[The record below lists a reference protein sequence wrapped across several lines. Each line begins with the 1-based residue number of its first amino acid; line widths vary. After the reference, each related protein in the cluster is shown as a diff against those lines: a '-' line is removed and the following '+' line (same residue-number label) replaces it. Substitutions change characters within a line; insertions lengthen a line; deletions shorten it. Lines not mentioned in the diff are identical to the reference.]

1 MEALPSSV
9 SFCRGCMHTHLRAG
23 TFPISSTTTAQR
35 FSPAQGSSVL
45 QRHPSDTHNQDL
57 CKDVMGTVDGIGII
71 DLVGDELGRDADEQQ
86 ARFAQRA
93 AEQSETDLPDE
104 PPTPPRQ
111 LRSKGK
117 GRASAAKPTFV
128 LDEASCSDDADGDDD
143 GDGSGSYEPE
153 SGGSNNEES
162 SREAD

>member
-1 MEALPSSV
+1 M
-9 SFCRGCMHTHLRAG
+9 F
-23 TFPISSTTTAQR
+23 
-35 FSPAQGSSVL
+35 
-45 QRHPSDTHNQDL
+45 
-57 CKDVMGTVDGIGII
+57 
-71 DLVGDELGRDADEQQ
+71 GRDADEQQ

-128 LDEASCSDDADGDDD
+128 LDEAPCSDADDD
-143 GDGSGSYEPE
+143 DDEDGSGSYEPE

-162 SREAD
+162 SSEADRPRAFIHLSVLINISTCLLYFPSFSNR